1 LNFNNTHTCTI
12 IYPLYIYIYI
22 YIISTIY
29 DAQAQWRTTSAA
41 LPKKTGVEGLCALA
55 PPLCQERWEKWET
68 GDGARGPAKVEHVF
82 RGWKKPIKKYRNT
95 SRSHIYIYI
104 HSYIYISPVII
115 GHHGNI
121 LENPL
126 GMEVDSWANYDEIIH
141 IQWGYNRM

>member
-1 LNFNNTHTCTI
+1 V
-12 IYPLYIYIYI
+12 P
-22 YIISTIY
+22 
-29 DAQAQWRTTSAA
+29 WRPHFARNDGKS
-41 LPKKTGVEGLCALA
+41 G
-55 PPLCQERWEKWET
+55 RRET
-68 GDGARGPAKVEHVF
+68 GPGDPQRWNMFFVAGKSLLKNIGIHLEV
-82 RGWKKPIKKYRNT
+82 
-95 SRSHIYIYI
+95 IYIYI